1 MKPLTREEILT
12 VYEAGPEAVIQLV
25 NTLTATIEALKTEV
39 AKLVEQA
46 AQQSEQVV
54 KLQER
59 VKTLEDRAAKDSH
72 NSSKPPSS
80 DGFVK
85 PKSQRQKSDRP
96 VGGQK
101 GHPGHTLKMQ
111 DNPEHIIHH
120 AVSHC
125 GGCGCSLETTPVN
138 DYERRQVF
146 DLPPLKIETTEHR
159 AEKKCCPH
167 CGFLNKAV
175 FPENIEQPV
184 QYGPNLKA
192 IAVYLSQYQLLP
204 YERTSE
210 LFFDLFGVNISQA
223 TLVNAN
229 QSCYEILEPV
239 AEKIKEH
246 IIFSG
251 VVHFDETG
259 LYIDGKRHWLHGAST
274 KTLTYY
280 GAHPK
285 RGNEATNEIGI
296 LPHFQGTAI
305 HDFWK
310 SYFKYDC
317 RHALCNAHHLREL
330 TAIYELD
337 RQQWSKDLIDLLL
350 EIKKAVSQQTAY
362 SDMLDLVQLQNY
374 EERYN
379 RIIAQGLAEN
389 PPPILPG
396 KVGKRGKTKQ
406 TKAKNL
412 LDRLQ
417 QHRPE
422 VLAFMYDFQVP
433 FDNNQAERDIR
444 MTKVKQKISGTF
456 RSQEGAN
463 TFCRIRGYISTV
475 KKNSISV
482 IDAIKAAFDGNP
494 LYPEVLTV
502 SYVCCPMRAE

>member
-1 MKPLTREEILT
+1 MQPMTREEILM

-25 NTLTATIEALKTEV
+25 NTLTATIEALETEV
-39 AKLVEQA
+39 VKLVEQT
-46 AQQSEQVV
+46 AQQSEQVA

-59 VKTLEDRAAKDSH
+59 VKTLEDRVAKDSH

-85 PKSQRQKSDRP
+85 PKSQRQKSNRP

-101 GHPGHTLKMQ
+101 GHLGHTLKMQ
-111 DNPEHIIHH
+111 DNPEHIISH

-125 GGCGCSLETTPVN
+125 VGCGCSLETTPVN

-146 DLPPLKIETTEHR
+146 DL
-159 AEKKCCPH
+159 
-167 CGFLNKAV
+167 V
-175 FPENIEQPV
+175 
-184 QYGPNLKA
+184 
-192 IAVYLSQYQLLP
+192 
-204 YERTSE
+204 
-210 LFFDLFGVNISQA
+210 
-223 TLVNAN
+223 
-229 QSCYEILEPV
+229 
-239 AEKIKEH
+239 
-246 IIFSG
+246 SG

-259 LYIDGKRHWLHGAST
+259 LYIDGKRHWLHVAST
-274 KTLTYY
+274 QNLTYY

-285 RGNEATNEIGI
+285 RGDEATTEIGI

-310 SYFKYDC
+310 SYFKYYC

-337 RQQWSKDLIDLLL
+337 GQQWPKDLIDLLL
-350 EIKKAVSQQTAY
+350 EIKKAVSQQKAY
-362 SDMLDLVQLQNY
+362 SDMLDPVQLQNY

-379 RIIAQGLAEN
+379 RIIAWGLAEN
-389 PPPILPG
+389 PPPILLD
-396 KVGKRGKTKQ
+396 KVRKRGKTKQ

-433 FDNNQAERDIR
+433 FDNNLAERDIR

-463 TFCRIRGYISTV
+463 TFCRIRSYISTV
-475 KKNSISV
+475 KKNSGSV
-482 IDAIKAAFDGNP
+482 IDAIKAAFDGKP
-494 LYPEVLTV
+494 LYPDVLPV
-502 SYVCCPMRAE
+502 SNVCCSMRAE

>member
-1 MKPLTREEILT
+1 M
-12 VYEAGPEAVIQLV
+12 
-25 NTLTATIEALKTEV
+25 
-39 AKLVEQA
+39 
-46 AQQSEQVV
+46 
-54 KLQER
+54 
-59 VKTLEDRAAKDSH
+59 
-72 NSSKPPSS
+72 
-80 DGFVK
+80 
-85 PKSQRQKSDRP
+85 
-96 VGGQK
+96 
-101 GHPGHTLKMQ
+101 
-111 DNPEHIIHH
+111 
-120 AVSHC
+120 
-125 GGCGCSLETTPVN
+125 
-138 DYERRQVF
+138 
-146 DLPPLKIETTEHR
+146 
-159 AEKKCCPH
+159 
-167 CGFLNKAV
+167 
-175 FPENIEQPV
+175 

-210 LFFDLFGVNISQA
+210 LFFDLFGVNLSQA

-229 QSCYEILEPV
+229 QSCSKILGPL
-239 AEKIKEH
+239 AEKIKQQ
-246 IIFSG
+246 IIVSG

-259 LYIDGKRHWLHGAST
+259 LYIDGKRHWLHVAST
-274 KTLTYY
+274 QNLTYY

-285 RGNEATNEIGI
+285 RGDEATTEIGI

-310 SYFKYDC
+310 SYFKYHC

-337 RQQWSKDLIDLLL
+337 KQQWPKDLIDLLL
-350 EIKKAVSQQTAY
+350 EIKKAVSQQKAY
-362 SDMLDLVQLQNY
+362 SDMLDPVQLQNY
-374 EERYN
+374 EERYD

-389 PPPILPG
+389 PPPILLD
-396 KVGKRGKTKQ
+396 KVGKRGKAKQ

-422 VLAFMYDFQVP
+422 VLAFMDDFQVP

-444 MTKVKQKISGTF
+444 MIKVKQKISGTF

-463 TFCRIRGYISTV
+463 TFCRIRSYISTV

-494 LYPEVLTV
+494 LYPDVLSV
-502 SYVCCPMRAE
+502 SNSCCPMRAE